1 MKTKIL
7 VVIVLSIVCFPIHVW
22 SLEKKAVEKE
32 ESSVEHNGK
41 KVAEEELLR
50 EKTIR
55 QDIKTKQGDPQQ
67 VKEQKQGNKNEQ
79 QSQELHEDYTVKKND
94 VKEAEF
100 YGIIPKE
107 TVYKLKGNLLL
118 SGLPNILGND
128 SSISFKITKNKDDK
142 AVKEKEVKAMWRV
155 VVKIHDG
162 NNRLPIMQIRSLM
175 NELGSVLEEE
185 SRIME
190 YKGEKVSKSQTST
203 LTVSIEEQPF
213 IGKGKVVRLKE
224 SKKDVS
230 ELMVG
235 IDDPITTFM
244 QIAVWASTIK
254 AIPDQGLAFRWV
266 MNGDPLPVIL
276 RELESSDKGTICYA
290 VFRNISDTYTNKK
303 SDKSPKPILKFTYPK
318 QRKTFTMPNEL
329 ELIIDSFNVVF
340 KKETDKE

>member
-7 VVIVLSIVCFPIHVW
+7 VIMLFSIFCFFNTYLVFGENVI
-22 SLEKKAVEKE
+22 EKN
-32 ESSVEHNGK
+32 ESSMERKGK
-41 KVAEEELLR
+41 KVAEKESLE
-50 EKTIR
+50 EKTI
-55 QDIKTKQGDPQQ
+55 KQEIVTEQGGPQQ
-67 VKEQKQGNKNEQ
+67 VKEQKQENKNEQ
-79 QSQELHEDYTVKKND
+79 QSQEFREDYTVKKND

-100 YGIIPKE
+100 YEIIPKE

-118 SGLPNILGND
+118 SGLPNVLGND

-142 AVKEKEVKAMWRV
+142 TVKEKGVKTIWRV

-162 NNRLPIMQIRSLM
+162 INRLPIMQIRSLM

-190 YKGEKVSKSQTST
+190 YKREKVSKSQTST
-203 LTVSIEEQPF
+203 LTVSVEEQPF

-254 AIPDQGLAFRWV
+254 AVPDQGLAFRWV

-276 RELESSDKGTICYA
+276 RELESTDKGTVCFAI
-290 VFRNISDTYTNKK
+290 FRNISDTYTDKK

-329 ELIIDSFNVVF
+329 ELIIDSFNVIF